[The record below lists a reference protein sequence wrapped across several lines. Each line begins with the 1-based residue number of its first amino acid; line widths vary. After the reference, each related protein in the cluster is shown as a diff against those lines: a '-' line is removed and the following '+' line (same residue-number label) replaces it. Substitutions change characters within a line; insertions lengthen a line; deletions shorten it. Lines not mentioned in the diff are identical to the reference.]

1 MVIKTSWIVKNLKSK
16 HGKHTCPGGTWQC
29 ENTKYKTTHPHFR
42 MFSYILIIATRIAA
56 VPLAKAIRV
65 MIMLRIS
72 GVLPILLIR
81 RSRDI
86 TVNWIRSIDSTL
98 TNEVS
103 WFSTAYKKAGSKTQA
118 IAITNRLLPVSSP
131 LFTTENM
138 RRFDAMIN
146 VEQMIKKDFLFI
158 YDTSDTLVKVRL
170 DKDKLYLLA
179 SANSFFTNFLIINL
193 QQVNR

>member
-1 MVIKTSWIVKNLKSK
+1 MVIKTSWIVKNVKSK
-16 HGKHTCPGGTWQC
+16 HEKHACPRGTYQR
-29 ENTKYKTTHPHFR
+29 KDPKSKAIQPYFR
-42 MFSYILIIATRIAA
+42 MFLYILIIATRIAA

-138 RRFDAMIN
+138 RRFDAIIN

-158 YDTSDTLVKVRL
+158 
-170 DKDKLYLLA
+170 
-179 SANSFFTNFLIINL
+179 
-193 QQVNR
+193 

>member
-1 MVIKTSWIVKNLKSK
+1 MVIKTSWIVKNVKSK
-16 HGKHTCPGGTWQC
+16 HEKHACPGGTWQY
-29 ENTKYKTTHPHFR
+29 ENTSKAIQPYFR

-86 TVNWIRSIDSTL
+86 TANWIRSIDSPL
-98 TNEVS
+98 INEVS
-103 WFSTAYKKAGSKTQA
+103 WFSTAYKKAGSKTQV
-118 IAITNRLLPVSSP
+118 IAITNRLLHVASP
-131 LFTTENM
+131 LFTTEIM

-158 YDTSDTLVKVRL
+158 
-170 DKDKLYLLA
+170 
-179 SANSFFTNFLIINL
+179 
-193 QQVNR
+193 

>member
-16 HGKHTCPGGTWQC
+16 HEKHTCPRGTKQR
-29 ENTKYKTTHPHFR
+29 KDLKLKAMHPYFR
-42 MFSYILIIATRIAA
+42 LFSYILMIATRIAA

-98 TNEVS
+98 TIEVS
-103 WFSTAYKKAGSKTQA
+103 LFSTAYKKAGSKTQA

-131 LFTTENM
+131 LFTTEIM

-146 VEQMIKKDFLFI
+146 VEQMIK
-158 YDTSDTLVKVRL
+158 
-170 DKDKLYLLA
+170 
-179 SANSFFTNFLIINL
+179 
-193 QQVNR
+193 

>member
-1 MVIKTSWIVKNLKSK
+1 
-16 HGKHTCPGGTWQC
+16 
-29 ENTKYKTTHPHFR
+29 
-42 MFSYILIIATRIAA
+42 MFSYILIIAIRIAA

-81 RSRDI
+81 
-86 TVNWIRSIDSTL
+86 L
-98 TNEVS
+98 
-103 WFSTAYKKAGSKTQA
+103 TQA

-131 LFTTENM
+131 LFTTEIM

-158 YDTSDTLVKVRL
+158 
-170 DKDKLYLLA
+170 
-179 SANSFFTNFLIINL
+179 
-193 QQVNR
+193 

>member
-1 MVIKTSWIVKNLKSK
+1 MVIKTSWIVKNLKK
-16 HGKHTCPGGTWQC
+16 QAWKTYLPWGTWQHK
-29 ENTKYKTTHPHFR
+29 NLKLKATHPHFR
-42 MFSYILIIATRIAA
+42 MFSYILMIATRIAA
-56 VPLAKAIRV
+56 VPIAKAIRV

-103 WFSTAYKKAGSKTQA
+103 RFSTAYKKAGSKTQA

-138 RRFDAMIN
+138 RRFDAIIN

-158 YDTSDTLVKVRL
+158 
-170 DKDKLYLLA
+170 
-179 SANSFFTNFLIINL
+179 
-193 QQVNR
+193 

>member
-1 MVIKTSWIVKNLKSK
+1 
-16 HGKHTCPGGTWQC
+16 
-29 ENTKYKTTHPHFR
+29 

-81 RSRDI
+81 RSKDI

-98 TNEVS
+98 TIEVS
-103 WFSTAYKKAGSKTQA
+103 LFSATYKKAGSIIQA
-118 IAITNRLLPVSSP
+118 IAITNRLPPVSSP
-131 LFTTENM
+131 LFTTEIM
-138 RRFDAMIN
+138 RRFEAMIN

-158 YDTSDTLVKVRL
+158 YDTSHTIVFYFKPKKYSSNYCKPSRRKAVLPITSFLVFFKYWFFIE
-170 DKDKLYLLA
+170 DKNGKLIKHY
-179 SANSFFTNFLIINL
+179 SKK
-193 QQVNR
+193 